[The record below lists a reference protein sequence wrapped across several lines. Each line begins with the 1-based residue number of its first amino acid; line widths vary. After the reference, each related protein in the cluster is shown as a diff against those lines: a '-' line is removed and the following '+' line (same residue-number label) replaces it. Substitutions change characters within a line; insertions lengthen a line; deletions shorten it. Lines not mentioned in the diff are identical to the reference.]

1 MKLISWNVNGL
12 RAVVGKGF
20 VDIFNALDADVF
32 CLQETKLQAGQIE
45 LDLPGYEQYWNYA
58 ERKGYSGT
66 AVFTR
71 IKPLSVTYGMG
82 IQAHDTEGRMITL
95 EYETFYLV
103 NVYTPNSK
111 DGLARLPYRM
121 EWEDDVRAYLKKL
134 EQTKPVVLCGDLK
147 EEQPSCKQTGKPL
160 RKPVIICGDFNVAAT
175 SMDIKNPKSNV
186 KNAGFTPE
194 ERGKFAE
201 LLDSGFT
208 DTFRYMH
215 PDEVK
220 YSWWSYRFKARER
233 NAGWRL
239 DYFLTSDFAKDK
251 IEAADIHTDIMGSDH
266 CPVSLEIDV

>member
-71 IKPLSVTYGMG
+71 IKPLNVTYGMG
-82 IQAHDTEGRMITL
+82 IEAHDTEGRMITL

-134 EQTKPVVLCGDLK
+134 EQTKPVVLCGDL
-147 EEQPSCKQTGKPL
+147 
-160 RKPVIICGDFNVAAT
+160 NVAHEEI
-175 SMDIKNPKSNV
+175 DLKNPKTNR
-186 KNAGFTPE
+186 KNAGFSDE
-194 ERGKFAE
+194 ERAKMTE
-201 LLDSGFT
+201 LLAAGFI
-208 DTFRYMH
+208 DTFRYFY
-215 PDEVK
+215 PDKTGE
-220 YSWWSYRFKARER
+220 YSWWSYRFNARKN
-233 NAGWRL
+233 NAGWRI
-239 DYFLTSDFAKDK
+239 DYFIVSDALKERL
-251 IEAADIHTDIMGSDH
+251 ISASIHQEIFGSDH
-266 CPVSLEIDV
+266 CPVELELKE